1 MTTLEVER
9 RAQTNIQL
17 YLQLLAAGYGGQ
29 EVAGVREAYMLAT
42 KLFAGQLRPE
52 GRPFVCH
59 LVGVASILAMVEATH
74 ATVIAGLL
82 HSAYSHGD
90 FGYGNGQMTGKMR
103 DQVRAVVGPQVES
116 VVAGYSSS
124 PWNAASVASC
134 IANAERL
141 VADKRQIVVIRL
153 ADTVEDALDL
163 GLQLSEK
170 QENPNRDISA
180 ESLIALANVLGYPAL
195 GTALRRV
202 IESPKDGMELSGLR
216 ERHAG
221 SYLICPAS
229 WREKMLPRL
238 VRLVRRVRWAGSGDN
253 ARR

>member
-1 MTTLEVER
+1 
-9 RAQTNIQL
+9 
-17 YLQLLAAGYGGQ
+17 
-29 EVAGVREAYMLAT
+29 
-42 KLFAGQLRPE
+42 
-52 GRPFVCH
+52 
-59 LVGVASILAMVEATH
+59 
-74 ATVIAGLL
+74 
-82 HSAYSHGD
+82 
-90 FGYGNGQMTGKMR
+90 MTGKMR

-141 VADKRQIVVIRL
+141 VADKRQIVMIRL

-180 ESLIALANVLGYPAL
+180 ESLIALATCRIPCAR
-195 GTALRRV
+195 TALRRV
-202 IESPKDGMELSGLR
+202 IETPKDGTELSGLR

-229 WREKMLPRL
+229 WREKMLPDSSDYATRS
-238 VRLVRRVRWAGSGDN
+238 VGGFR
-253 ARR
+253 